1 MFNQSKNP
9 RVFRSL
15 DKIATALFALIMEKD
30 YEAITIC
37 EICDKAEV
45 TRKTFYRNFGSKD
58 DVVEFAVYARLQ
70 GFFNYPSNLPFVNML
85 TSVFTFLAQR
95 KPILIRFTKLGIYH
109 LLSSPAL
116 KYFAA
121 SPRIKNFILKEP
133 HSEVYRK
140 FIANALCGME
150 SSIVASW
157 AEGGCV
163 ESPEE
168 LTRLS
173 IEIMKSFRFLIPGI

>member
-30 YEAITIC
+30 YESITIC
-37 EICDKAEV
+37 EICEKAGV
-45 TRKTFYRNFGSKD
+45 TRKTFYRNFDSKD

-70 GFFNYPSNLPFVNML
+70 PFFSYSSNIPFVNML
-85 TSVFTFLAQR
+85 TSVFGFLSQR
-95 KPILIRFTKLGIYH
+95 KPILMRFTKLGIYH
-109 LLSSPAL
+109 LLSSSAL
-116 KYFAA
+116 KYFSK
-121 SPRIKNFILKEP
+121 SPRIKTFIEKEP
-133 HSEVYRK
+133 HSEVYHK
-140 FIANALCGME
+140 YIANALCGIE
-150 SSIVASW
+150 SSIVANW

-173 IEIMKSFRFLIPGI
+173 IEVMKSFRFLLPGI